1 MSEPTQ
7 WQLVQKV
14 LIFGILTSL
23 ISSFGRADYNLPLF
37 IFAAFLWEFQK
48 FHTRIIY
55 ILFFSFI
62 IDFVYAIYWH
72 NSWSRFKI
80 LETKIDSILHLIVI
94 ITAMINMIV
103 KIVVMLLSA
112 VNDNEVKRNLFPGAI
127 KDNLINF
134 ITFKN
139 TGDD

>member
-1 MSEPTQ
+1 MPEANQ

-14 LIFGILTSL
+14 LIFGILSSL

-37 IFAAFLWEFQK
+37 IFAIFLWEFEK

-55 ILFFSFI
+55 LLLFSFI
-62 IDFVYAIYWH
+62 IDFVYALYWH
-72 NSWSRFKI
+72 NQWSRFKI
-80 LETKIDSILHLIVI
+80 LETKIDSLLHSIVI
-94 ITAMINMIV
+94 LTAMLNMII
-103 KIVVMLLSA
+103 KIVVILYS
-112 VNDNEVKRNLFPGAI
+112 VGNNNEVKHNLFPGAI

>member
-14 LIFGILTSL
+14 LIFGIMTSL

-55 ILFFSFI
+55 LLLFSFI
-62 IDFVYAIYWH
+62 IDFVYALYWH
-72 NSWSRFKI
+72 MSWSRFKI
-80 LETKIDSILHLIVI
+80 LDTKIDSILHSTVI

-103 KIVVMLLSA
+103 KIAVIVLSA
-112 VNDNEVKRNLFPGAI
+112 VNNNEVKHNLFPGAI

-134 ITFKN
+134 ITFQN